1 MNAKPS
7 ENAGQIKNELIEQ
20 IMSCVQW
27 NDTIKYMSSNG
38 LNDYIEFGPGKVL
51 TGLIK
56 RIDSNCS
63 TMNIDSYESLNS

>member
-1 MNAKPS
+1 
-7 ENAGQIKNELIEQ
+7 
-20 IMSCVQW
+20 
-27 NDTIKYMSSNG
+27 MSSNG

-56 RIDSNCS
+56 RIDSNSS